1 MKRQLSTPRRILK
14 IRETLRKAAIGR
26 AMAADAQVQSL
37 EKQSTN
43 LNSLRLTMFENADCS
58 AAQSLAARMELG
70 NRLLGAGE
78 QVERAVTD
86 ARQAAAEQD
95 RQRIAAHLDRDVM
108 QRFVERKAAGLEQQ
122 QDRRN
127 AANLP
132 FRRFRKPR

>member
-26 AMAADAQVQSL
+26 AMAADAHVQSL

-43 LNSLRLTMFENADCS
+43 LNSLRLTMFDNADCS

-122 QDRRN
+122 QDRKN

-132 FRRFRKPR
+132 FRRSRKPR

>member
-1 MKRQLSTPRRILK
+1 MKRQLTTPRRILK

-26 AMAADAQVQSL
+26 AMEADAQVQSL

-43 LNSLRLTMFENADCS
+43 LNSLRLTMFDNADCS

-78 QVERAVTD
+78 QVKRAVME
-86 ARQAAAEQD
+86 AQQAAAEQD

-108 QRFVERKAAGLEQQ
+108 QRFVERKAAGLEQE
-122 QDRRN
+122 QDRKS

-132 FRRFRKPR
+132 FRRSRKPR